1 MNDHAVMIL
10 LGIASVATAIS
21 GFSGVVAVFAGR
33 TDGKWAPAERFRTT
47 NMLILSLGACLLSF
61 VPLTGEMFQISNGTT
76 WMFSSLLLGLFCA
89 AYFTY
94 TIGMIRK
101 LNLLRPGALIV
112 WVGIVYFI
120 CLILAVILQVINAV
134 GILTASGP
142 GPFIAG
148 LILMLV
154 PAGLQFA
161 FLVLT
166 PLTSDNL
173 KI

>member
-1 MNDHAVMIL
+1 MNEHAVMTL

-21 GFSGVVAVFAGR
+21 GFSGVVAVFAVR

-61 VPLTGEMFQISNGTT
+61 VPLTGEMFQIQDEST
-76 WMFSSLLLGLFCA
+76 WKFSSVLLALFCA
-89 AYFTY
+89 AYFSY
-94 TIGMIRK
+94 TVGMIRK
-101 LNLLRPGALIV
+101 LNLLRPGALII

-120 CLILAVILQVINAV
+120 CLISAILLQVVNV
-134 GILTASGP
+134 GVLTTPGP
-142 GPFIAG
+142 GSFIAG

-173 KI
+173 KT